1 LKRAADANQ
10 RSSRQAVLSMMKT
23 KVPSFIA
30 TAAFCCATALNL
42 TMVEAR
48 ELAGVSMPQVLSVAG
63 RQLRLNGMG
72 IGTKPFFKVY
82 VIGLYLERPTPDA
95 RTAIP
100 IDEAKRIVLTMLRDV
115 SREKFVQA
123 VEKGMMRNSGRA
135 MPTLRAR
142 LDILEHALPALKKGN
157 ALDFTYLPGL
167 GTVVRAQGRKM
178 NIPGK
183 DFADAL
189 FSVWLGSESSNAALQ
204 HQLLGVSTRA

>member
-82 VIGLYLERPTPDA
+82 VIGLYLERPR
-95 RTAIP
+95 RTREP
-100 IDEAKRIVLTMLRDV
+100 QLR
-115 SREKFVQA
+115 S
-123 VEKGMMRNSGRA
+123 
-135 MPTLRAR
+135 TR
-142 LDILEHALPALKKGN
+142 LS
-157 ALDFTYLPGL
+157 
-167 GTVVRAQGRKM
+167 
-178 NIPGK
+178 
-183 DFADAL
+183 AL
-189 FSVWLGSESSNAALQ
+189 FLPCCGTSAAKSLSKR
-204 HQLLGVSTRA
+204 LRKA

>member
-1 LKRAADANQ
+1 MKRAADANQ

-30 TAAFCCATALNL
+30 AAAFCCATALNL
-42 TMVEAR
+42 KMVEAR

-72 IGTKPFFKVY
+72 IGTKAFFKVY

-95 RTAIP
+95 RTAITT
-100 IDEAKRIVLTMLRDV
+100 DEAKRIVLTMLRDV

-167 GTVVRAQGRKM
+167 GTVVRGQGRKM

-189 FSVWLGSESSNAALQ
+189 FSVWLGSEPSNAALQ
-204 HQLLGVSTRA
+204 HQLLGG